1 LTFKTLSFTT
11 ALVLASAAAY
21 AQAPATAPAP
31 APAPQGPPPQPALGP
46 NEWNIDTAHS
56 TAGFTVKHLMVS
68 TVPGSFGKVTGKI
81 TYDPKNPATLAVDA
95 TIDATTIN
103 TNNERRDTHLKSPD
117 FFEVAKYPTITFKS
131 KKATPGAGG
140 TAKLVGDLTMHGVT
154 KEVTLDV
161 SDLGQPINNGRNFVV
176 GATASTIIKRSDWG
190 LMWNRA
196 LEAGGVTVSDEVKI
210 TLGIEATKPN
220 PNAPPPPPPAPSR
233 P

>member
-31 APAPQGPPPQPALGP
+31 APAPQGPPPQPQLGP
-46 NEWNIDTAHS
+46 NEWNIDQGHS
-56 TAGFTVKHLMVS
+56 TAGFTVTHLMVS
-68 TVPGSFGKVTGKI
+68 TVPGSFGKVSGKI
-81 TYDPKNPATLAVDA
+81 TYDGKNASSIAADV
-95 TIDATTIN
+95 TIDASSIN

-131 KKATPGAGG
+131 KRVVPGAAG
-140 TAKLVGDLTMHGVT
+140 KFQLVGDLTLRGVT

-161 SDLGQPINNGRNFVV
+161 EGPTPQVNAGRNFVI
-176 GATASTIIKRSDWG
+176 GANATTTIKRSDWG
-190 LMWNRA
+190 LTWNRA
-196 LEAGGVTVSDEVKI
+196 LEAGGVTVSDAVKI

-220 PNAPPPPPPAPSR
+220 PNAPPPPPRPAQ
-233 P
+233 

>member
-1 LTFKTLSFTT
+1 MTFKTLSFTT

-31 APAPQGPPPQPALGP
+31 APAPQGPPPQPQLGP

-81 TYDPKNPATLAVDA
+81 TYDPKNPASLAVDA

-103 TNNERRDTHLKSPD
+103 TNNQRRDDHLRSPD

-131 KKATPGAGG
+131 KRVTPGAGG

-161 SDLGQPINNGRNFVV
+161 SDLGQPVNGGRNFVV
-176 GATASTIIKRSDWG
+176 GATASTTIKRSDWG
-190 LMWNRA
+190 LTWNRA

-220 PNAPPPPPPAPSR
+220 PNAPPPPPRPAQ
-233 P
+233 